1 MTSYYKLQILI
12 DNENKYLII
21 NDIIGVNS
29 NSSPSCIWDITI
41 TSGDENEYIPF
52 IDYFLSILEGKY
64 EQLAAVGIARE
75 NISIWMLYEYDGQC
89 NMEFFPKDMK
99 RLGEE
104 GITLCISCW
113 DGHDYEADAG
123 NAIGIS

>member
-1 MTSYYKLQILI
+1 MTSYYKLQIFI
-12 DNENKYLII
+12 DNEDKYLII
-21 NDIIGVNS
+21 NNILGIKS

-41 TSGDENEYIPF
+41 TNGDEDEYIPF

-64 EQLAAVGIARE
+64 EQLANIGVTRE
-75 NISIWMLYEYDGQC
+75 NISIWLLYKYDGQC
-89 NMEFFPKDMK
+89 NMEFSPKDMK

-113 DGHDYEADAG
+113 EK
-123 NAIGIS
+123 